1 VTVAL
6 LDNQVAV
13 ITGAA
18 QGIGYAIATTLH
30 EHGAHV
36 VIADLDPDLADAAAQ
51 RLTAESNG
59 HAGATGARCNVTSED
74 DVRDLVES
82 TVKRHGGLHVF
93 VNNAGITRDKTLRK
107 MTSDQFRSVVDVHLY
122 GAWLGTKYAAE
133 AMRPIGRGAIV
144 NISSISGKVG
154 MFGQTNYSAAKAGMV
169 GLTKASAKELAIDG
183 IRVNAIQPGLIRTP
197 MTEAIPAFVYAAK
210 LAEIPLGRA
219 GEPSEIGSVVL
230 FLASDLSSYVTGIV
244 VEVAGGRHI

>member
-1 VTVAL
+1 MGL

-18 QGIGYAIATTLH
+18 QGIGYAIAATLH
-30 EHGAHV
+30 GQGAHV
-36 VIADLDPDLADAAAQ
+36 VIADLDPELADAAAQ
-51 RLTAESNG
+51 KLTAGSNG
-59 HAGATGARCNVTSED
+59 HAGATGVRCNVTSED
-74 DVRDLVES
+74 DVRTLVES
-82 TVKRHGGLHVF
+82 TVDRHGGLHLF

-107 MTSDQFRSVVDVHLY
+107 MTSGQFRSVVDVHLY

-133 AMRPIGRGAIV
+133 AMRPNRRGAIV

-197 MTEAIPAFVYAAK
+197 MTEAIPALVYSAK

-219 GEPSEIGSVVL
+219 GEPAEVGSVVL

>member
-1 VTVAL
+1 MAL

-30 EHGAHV
+30 EHGAQV
-36 VIADLDPDLADAAAQ
+36 VIADLDPDLAATAAQ
-51 RLTAESNG
+51 KLTADSHG
-59 HAGATGARCNVTSED
+59 PAGATGVRCDVTDED
-74 DVRDLVES
+74 DVRTLVQS
-82 TVKRHGGLHVF
+82 TVTQHGGLHVF

-107 MTSDQFRSVVDVHLY
+107 MTSEQFRSVIDVHLY

-133 AMRPIGRGAIV
+133 AMRPNQRGAIV

-169 GLTKASAKELAIDG
+169 GLTKASAKELAPDG
-183 IRVNAIQPGLIRTP
+183 IRVNAIQPGLIRTA
-197 MTEAIPAFVYAAK
+197 MTEAVPADVYAAK

-219 GEPSEIGSVVL
+219 GEPAEIGSVVL

>member
-1 VTVAL
+1 MGL

-13 ITGAA
+13 VTGAA
-18 QGIGYAIATTLH
+18 QGIGYAIASTLH
-30 EHGAHV
+30 QHGAHV
-36 VIADLDPDLADAAAQ
+36 VIADLDADLAKSAAQ
-51 RLTAESNG
+51 KLTAESG
-59 HAGATGARCNVTSED
+59 RETGATGMRCDVTSED
-74 DVRDLVES
+74 DVRNLVES
-82 TVKRHGGLHVF
+82 TATRLGGLHVF

-107 MTSDQFRSVVDVHLY
+107 MTSDEFRSVVDVHLY

-133 AMRPIGRGAIV
+133 AMRSQGRGSIV

-169 GLTKASAKELAIDG
+169 GLTKAAAKELARDA

-197 MTEAIPAFVYAAK
+197 MTEAMPAEAYAAK

-219 GEPSEIGSVVL
+219 GEPAEIGSVVL

-244 VEVAGGRHI
+244 VEVAGGRHL

>member
-1 VTVAL
+1 MAL
-6 LDNQVAV
+6 LDDQVAV

-18 QGIGYAIATTLH
+18 QGIGYAIAATLH
-30 EHGAHV
+30 EQGAHV
-36 VIADLDPDLADAAAQ
+36 VIADLDPDLADTAAQ
-51 RLTAESNG
+51 KLTAESNG
-59 HAGATGARCNVTSED
+59 QAGATGVRCDVTNED
-74 DVRDLVES
+74 DVRNLTES
-82 TVKRHGGLHVF
+82 TVNQHGGLHVF

-133 AMRPIGRGAIV
+133 AMRPNRRGAIV

-154 MFGQTNYSAAKAGMV
+154 MFGQTNYSAAKAGVV
-169 GLTKASAKELAIDG
+169 GLTKASAKELARDG

-197 MTEAIPAFVYAAK
+197 MTEAVPDDVYAAK

-230 FLASDLSSYVTGIV
+230 FLASDLSNYVTGIV

>member
-1 VTVAL
+1 VAL

-18 QGIGYAIATTLH
+18 RGIGYAIATTLH
-30 EHGAHV
+30 EHGARV
-36 VIADLDPDLADAAAQ
+36 VIADLDPDLAAAAAQ
-51 RLTAESNG
+51 RLTADSHG
-59 HAGATGARCNVTSED
+59 PAGATGVRCDVTDED
-74 DVRDLVES
+74 DVRTLVQS
-82 TVKRHGGLHVF
+82 TVTQHGGLHVF

-107 MTSDQFRSVVDVHLY
+107 MTSEQFRSVIDVHLY

-133 AMRPIGRGAIV
+133 AMRPSQRGAIV

-169 GLTKASAKELAIDG
+169 GLTKASAKELAPDG
-183 IRVNAIQPGLIRTP
+183 IRVNAIQPGLIRTA
-197 MTEAIPAFVYAAK
+197 MTEAVPADVYAAK

-219 GEPSEIGSVVL
+219 GEPAEIGSVVL

>member
-1 VTVAL
+1 VAL

-18 QGIGYAIATTLH
+18 RGIGYAIATTLH
-30 EHGAHV
+30 EHGAQV
-36 VIADLDPDLADAAAQ
+36 VIADLDPDLAAAAAQ
-51 RLTAESNG
+51 RLTADSHG
-59 HAGATGARCNVTSED
+59 PAGATGVRCDVTDED
-74 DVRDLVES
+74 DVRTLVQS
-82 TVKRHGGLHVF
+82 TVTQHGGLHVF

-107 MTSDQFRSVVDVHLY
+107 MTSEQFRSVIDVHLY

-133 AMRPIGRGAIV
+133 AMRLNQRGAIV

-169 GLTKASAKELAIDG
+169 GLTKASAKELAPDG
-183 IRVNAIQPGLIRTP
+183 IRVNAIQPGLIRTA
-197 MTEAIPAFVYAAK
+197 MTEAVPADVYAAK

-219 GEPSEIGSVVL
+219 GEPAEIGSVVL